1 MGNFVNIVKGVFMK
15 GIISVL
21 IKPLGA
27 RLGALAAGAVSGL
40 SISDPVIASRVETW
54 VLAGVLLAA
63 DLVGSYFRSKT
74 QEVR

>member
-1 MGNFVNIVKGVFMK
+1 MNIVKGVFMK

-40 SISDPVIASRVETW
+40 SISDPVIATRIETW

-63 DLVGSYFRSKT
+63 DLVGSYLRAKT

>member
-1 MGNFVNIVKGVFMK
+1 MK

-21 IKPLGA
+21 VKPIAA
-27 RLGALAAGAVSGL
+27 RLGAIAAGGVSGFA
-40 SISDPVIASRVETW
+40 ITDPVIATRVEAW

-63 DLVGSYFRSKT
+63 DLVGSYLRSKT

>member
-1 MGNFVNIVKGVFMK
+1 MK
-15 GIISVL
+15 GIMSVL
-21 IKPLGA
+21 VRPLGA
-27 RLGALAAGAVSGL
+27 RLGALAAGGLSGL
-40 SISDPVIASRVETW
+40 AISDPVIASRVEAW